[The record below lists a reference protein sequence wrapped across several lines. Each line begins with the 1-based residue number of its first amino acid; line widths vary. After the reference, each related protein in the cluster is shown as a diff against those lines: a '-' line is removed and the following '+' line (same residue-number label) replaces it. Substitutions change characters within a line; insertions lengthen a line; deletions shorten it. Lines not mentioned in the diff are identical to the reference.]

1 MARGLLHRWNVSRP
15 DRARADLE
23 RVIGRLIETADHDA
37 FLEETLTTLVERLG
51 ADRGLILLTDAAGA
65 ALTAHARG
73 PGGQLSPREQQEVS
87 RSIVHEVWRTGRAA
101 LFEPDV
107 GAGSASVMALGI
119 ACALAAPLREVG
131 GEGAPRGVVY
141 LDYRDPATT
150 VGEPERELL
159 ALAAD
164 LMSLVLAQ
172 REQLAGAREVVRASR
187 ARAGGAPPPT
197 LDELLRPASM
207 AALRDDA
214 RAAVA
219 SSLPVL
225 LLGESGTGKTLLA
238 RAIAEASGRTPLVRA
253 MLGAADDLNTI
264 TSELFGHERGSFSGA
279 LAQRTGLVA
288 FADGGTLVL
297 DEVLNLPPHA
307 QQLLLDF
314 TQFGT
319 YRPLGWAKPE
329 PAHARV
335 RVIAAT
341 NGDLPAAVA
350 AGKFR
355 EDLYFR
361 LSGITLT
368 LPPLRARRDE
378 LPELAE
384 GFLRRL
390 DPERPWTLSI
400 DARRRLVA
408 TDLAWPGNLRQL
420 ELVMHR
426 ARDRAVLADPD
437 ATMIEVVHVD
447 GATRPAG
454 AVPAADGGLAGGWQ
468 ALAADR
474 QRLDDRERELIRR
487 ALDQHHGV
495 VARAAAELG
504 VSRTSLVSRLRT
516 LGIAERG

>member
-1 MARGLLHRWNVSRP
+1 MSRP
-15 DRARADLE
+15 DRARADLG
-23 RVIGRLIETADHDA
+23 RVIGRLIESADHDA

-73 PGGQLSPREQQEVS
+73 PGGQLSAREQQEVS
-87 RSIVHEVWRTGRAA
+87 RSIVHEVWRTGRAV
-101 LFEPDV
+101 LIEPDV
-107 GAGSASVMALGI
+107 GPGSASVMTLGI
-119 ACALAAPLREVG
+119 ACALAAPLREIG
-131 GEGAPRGVVY
+131 GDGAPRGVVY
-141 LDYRDPATT
+141 LDYRNPSAT

-187 ARAGGAPPPT
+187 ARAGGPPPPT

-207 AALRDDA
+207 AALREDA

-219 SSLPVL
+219 SSLPIL

-335 RVIAAT
+335 RLIAAT

-355 EDLYFR
+355 EDLFYR

-378 LPELAE
+378 VPELAE

-390 DPERPWTLSI
+390 DPDRPWTLAVA
-400 DARRRLVA
+400 ARRRLVA

-420 ELVMHR
+420 ELAMHR
-426 ARDRAVLADPD
+426 ARDRAALADPD
-437 ATMIEVVHVD
+437 GTVIDVVHVD
-447 GATRPAG
+447 GATRPGPVA
-454 AVPAADGGLAGGWQ
+454 AADPGLAGGWQ
-468 ALAADR
+468 ALAAER

-487 ALDQHHGV
+487 ALDQHHAV

-516 LGIAERG
+516 LGIADRG